1 MLWKLQLSA
10 QGIIGIIIELKK
22 KKATQNNQA
31 LILS

>member
-22 KKATQNNQA
+22 KKLLKTTKH
-31 LILS
+31 

>member
-10 QGIIGIIIELKK
+10 QGIIGTVIELKK
-22 KKATQNNQA
+22 KKATQSNQA